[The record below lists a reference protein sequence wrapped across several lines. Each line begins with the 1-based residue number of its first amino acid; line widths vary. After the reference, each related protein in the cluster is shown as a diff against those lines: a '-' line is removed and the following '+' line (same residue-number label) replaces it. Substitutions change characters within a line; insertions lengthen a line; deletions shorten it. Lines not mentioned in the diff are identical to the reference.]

1 MSILIIPIPMSL
13 TLLFACRYAGKKII
27 VGVDVCQ
34 RLSGGSLKLAAY
46 EQLLTD
52 YSSTG
57 QVVLIQV

>member
-1 MSILIIPIPMSL
+1 MSL